1 MTVAESAKADI
12 ISAFGAAE
20 TQAEGVVEKLYTLKL
35 IFNVSTDDL
44 FVEWETF
51 NVTIVQD
58 NLDLTVSNLDRF
70 QVYLQ
75 SNITTKATPS
85 LKRSRDLNSSAIKR
99 KPMIRNSPLNSSPT
113 STPNSKK
120 AKHEETKTSIES
132 SPGSYETA
140 NNTFQSSPLKKDP
153 LVNRLA
159 SQQESNTVIE
169 TLNPHIEES
178 AGFTQVDE
186 DASTSIKPF
195 KLASNIDP
203 AKYKFRTM
211 AMKLLESADVL
222 DDQIDSVAQM
232 YQEANESKDI
242 QFGNPC
248 LSSQFDIL
256 CSGRIVPDSPTY
268 DKLANFDLNS
278 TSLYL
283 ETSRMSGIG
292 QRIPLD
298 LTNLKGYSLFS
309 GQIVI
314 LKGRNP
320 TGRSFI
326 VQQVLPL
333 PELGAPV
340 STKKELQEFE
350 ELSDETGL
358 KIVVASGP
366 YSNQHTLDYQRL
378 TKFAQQI
385 NSTIR
390 PHVVVLNGPFIDI
403 TNNSVSQGEIEAD
416 KQSRNLDEVF
426 KKLITPILRSIN
438 PRIQIILIPS
448 LKDTSIKHCSYPQ
461 DAFDRKKFGLPK
473 NVKIFPNPTSFSI
486 NEVLIGNS
494 NLDVFKDLKDVYK
507 DDPTNSTK
515 VLNNRFERI
524 ANHIFEQRRFYPSF
538 PGSIR
543 RNVIK
548 SDGNSELHGGIM
560 QEELSD
566 TTVGGS
572 SLEVPYLGLT
582 ELGSSLP
589 DILISPS
596 ELKFFVKVIKGVV
609 VINPGFFIKPNR
621 DPVREDGSYVVV
633 NIAAPNVSS
642 EDTNVESVSDELGL
656 YYHNVYKRSRV
667 DIFKS

>member
-1 MTVAESAKADI
+1 MTVMNSDNSDI
-12 ISAFGAAE
+12 VAAFGASE
-20 TQAEGVVEKLYTLKL
+20 TKEEGVLEKLATLKQ

-44 FVEWETF
+44 YVEWETF
-51 NVTIVQD
+51 NVTKVQD
-58 NLDLTVSNLDRF
+58 NLDLTVTNLDRF
-70 QVYLQ
+70 QEYLQ
-75 SNITTKATPS
+75 TTITSKATPS

-99 KPMIRNSPLNSSPT
+99 KPVIRNGPLNSSPT
-113 STPNSKK
+113 TTPNAKK
-120 AKHEETKTSIES
+120 PKLADTPVES

-140 NNTFQSSPLKKDP
+140 NNTFQSSPLKKDA
-153 LVNRLA
+153 VNRGP
-159 SQQESNTVIE
+159 SQQQSNTVIE

-178 AGFTQVDE
+178 TGYTQLDE
-186 DASTSIKPF
+186 DASTAIKPF
-195 KLASNIDP
+195 KLAANIDP

-222 DDQIDSVAQM
+222 DDQIDSVAQL
-232 YQEANESKDI
+232 YQEANETKDVH
-242 QFGNPC
+242 FGNPC

-256 CSGRIVPDSPTY
+256 CSGRIVPDSPSY

-298 LTNLKGYSLFS
+298 LSNLKGYSLFS

-326 VQQVLPL
+326 VQEVMPL

-350 ELSDETGL
+350 ELASENGV

-378 TKFAQQI
+378 SKFAQHI
-385 NSTIR
+385 NNTIR

-403 TNNSVSQGEIEAD
+403 TNNSVSQGDIEAD

-426 KKLITPILRSIN
+426 KKLITPILKSIN
-438 PRIQIILIPS
+438 SRIQVILVPS

-473 NVKIFPNPTSFSI
+473 NVKVFPNPSSFSV
-486 NEVLIGNS
+486 NEILIGNS

-507 DDPTNSTK
+507 DDPNDSK

-543 RNVIK
+543 RIK
-548 SDGNSELHGGIM
+548 ADENAELQGGIM
-560 QEELSD
+560 QEELAD

-589 DILISPS
+589 DVLISPS
-596 ELKFFVKVIKGVV
+596 ELKFFVKVIRGVV
-609 VINPGFFIKPNR
+609 VINPGMFIKPNR
-621 DPVREDGSYVVV
+621 DPEREDGSYVVV
-633 NIAAPNVSS
+633 NVDAPKVDDM
-642 EDTNVESVSDELGL
+642 EAVGEELDL

-667 DIFKS
+667 DIYKS